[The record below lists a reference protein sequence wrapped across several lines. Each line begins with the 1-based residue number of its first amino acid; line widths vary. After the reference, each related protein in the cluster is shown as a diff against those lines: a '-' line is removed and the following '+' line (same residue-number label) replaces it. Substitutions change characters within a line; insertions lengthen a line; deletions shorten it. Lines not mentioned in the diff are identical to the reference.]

1 MSSIFQSRWFA
12 GVSPGCNEALSF
24 KGGGKHERA
33 GKLSAASTQI
43 VLIMDS
49 LLDSR
54 GMPRIDQYGH
64 EVLRFSSNHPKPWS
78 FLERGIHQ
86 YFLGHTACWH
96 MRTCLR
102 PHDIPWLLTGNGR
115 NITKLFQGGFVV
127 ANPRHNERQEPPTA
141 RQQTKVDQSDQ
152 WPKGHSR
159 NHCLIGVGF
168 PRCSHDN
175 RDETK

>member
-54 GMPRIDQYGH
+54 GMPRIHQHGH
-64 EVLRFSSNHPKPWS
+64 EVLKFSSNHPKPWS

-152 WPKGHSR
+152 WPKGRSR

>member
-1 MSSIFQSRWFA
+1 MSSIFQSQWFA
-12 GVSPGCNEALSF
+12 GVSPSCNEALSF
-24 KGGGKHERA
+24 KGGNHEWA

-54 GMPRIDQYGH
+54 GMPRIDQHGH

-102 PHDIPWLLTGNGR
+102 PHDIPWLLARNGR

-127 ANPRHNERQEPPTA
+127 ANPKAQWETRTTDSTTA
-141 RQQTKVDQSDQ
+141 DQS
-152 WPKGHSR
+152 WPKW
-159 NHCLIGVGF
+159 
-168 PRCSHDN
+168 PM
-175 RDETK
+175 TKGTQQKSLFDWRRIPEMLSWQQRWN